1 MDCCGGGSSAKMLR
15 RSKACVPTPQDVE
28 LRKVKTRMK
37 VAIETFVQDQVR
49 ANFKTE
55 MTSISTILLQLCG
68 GKVDE
73 CC

>member
-1 MDCCGGGSSAKMLR
+1 MDCCGSSSGKMLR

-55 MTSISTILLQLCG
+55 MNNLSVILNQLCA
-68 GKVDE
+68 GKVSE